1 MNTSM
6 DPSGYNIDD
15 LVREAQTRWLKPAEV
30 LFILEN
36 YKEDQL
42 THELPKKP
50 ASGSLFLFNKRVL
63 RFFRKDGHNW
73 RKKKDGRTVGEAHE
87 RLKVGNAEALNC
99 YYARGEQNQNFQ
111 RRSYWMLDPV
121 YEHIVL
127 VHYRDISEGRHSSGS
142 ISLLS
147 TVPTSTFHQS
157 PSSNAPQYPG
167 STSTI
172 SELSKPHQSP
182 GSVED
187 SSDAV
192 IKSNGMH
199 HLNRCKSMGE
209 ISSSSLFEV
218 SQALQRL
225 EEQLSLNDDSL
236 EKNDPF
242 WRGNDNSND
251 SDFIIN
257 DALEEIDPFWNGNEN
272 SNDSD
277 FIINDPGRFA
287 LEEID
292 PFWSGN
298 ENSNDSDF
306 IINDQDKFAAFPDD
320 LSNLVL
326 QRESVGDG
334 KNNHQALA
342 QEITVE
348 HNDSLS
354 SKEILDF
361 CKSSPAAEFEER
373 KLHTLDGNGMLIRHS
388 SRDLL
393 EEQERCPWINF
404 GGHNSQECDNF
415 LNPGSNTNLQL
426 TACSDNPSMFENPM
440 ELPASM
446 SLSQEVENF
455 NFPAYSPVTNFNHTD
470 HPDYLTTLFDQGQ
483 IGLDLETDSRLTIAQ
498 KQKFT
503 VREISPEWGYAYEA
517 TKVVI
522 FGSFP
527 CDPSEVAWTCMFG
540 GIEIP
545 VRIIQEGVIC
555 FQAPP
560 CPPGKVTLC
569 IISGNR
575 ESCSEDIVFEY
586 RVSPSSC
593 GHCSSSQA
601 ETTKSPEELLLLVR
615 FVRMLLLDPSVQ
627 NGDITE
633 SVTDPFGQFKAG
645 EDSWGHVIDAL
656 LDCNWTL
663 SGTTDWLLQELLKDK
678 LQQWLSS
685 RSQGAYNRQ
694 GSSLSR
700 KAQGVIHMVAG
711 LGFEWALNP
720 ILNSGVSI
728 NFRDI
733 NGWSALHWAAR
744 FGREK
749 MVAALIASGAAAGAV
764 TDPNP
769 QDPTGK
775 TPAFI
780 AATSG
785 HKGLAG
791 YLSEV
796 ALTSH
801 LSSLTLEENEKSK
814 GSADVEAENAV
825 NSISQTSLATDED
838 EASLKD
844 TLEAVRNAAQAASR
858 IQAAFREHSFRKRQQ
873 REAAVAAAAGSEVE
887 YNILANDITGLSA
900 ASKLAF
906 GNARDYN
913 TAALAIQKK
922 YRGWKGRKN
931 YIAIRHKV
939 VKIQAHVRGYQ
950 ARKQY
955 KIFCWAV
962 SVLEKIVLR
971 WRRKGVG
978 LRGFRPEMESI
989 DESEDEDIL
998 KLFRKQKVDKAINE
1012 AVSRVL
1018 SMVDSLEARKQY
1030 RRLLERYRQVKAE
1043 LKGPQSEITSMSQSD
1058 FS

>member
-1 MNTSM
+1 MHVGSRIQIFSDVAIGCWIRYMST
-6 DPSGYNIDD
+6 
-15 LVREAQTRWLKPAEV
+15 
-30 LFILEN
+30 LF
-36 YKEDQL
+36 
-42 THELPKKP
+42 
-50 ASGSLFLFNKRVL
+50 F
-63 RFFRKDGHNW
+63 
-73 RKKKDGRTVGEAHE
+73 
-87 RLKVGNAEALNC
+87 
-99 YYARGEQNQNFQ
+99 
-111 RRSYWMLDPV
+111 
-121 YEHIVL
+121 

-147 TVPTSTFHQS
+147 TVSTSTFHQS
-157 PSSNAPQYPG
+157 PSSYAPQYPG
-167 STSTI
+167 STAII
-172 SELSKPHQSP
+172 SELSKPRQSP

-187 SSDAV
+187 CSDAV

-199 HLNRCKSMGE
+199 HLDRCESMGE
-209 ISSSSLFEV
+209 IGSSYLFEG

-225 EEQLSLNDDSL
+225 EEQLSLNDDNL
-236 EKNDPF
+236 ENIHPF
-242 WRGNDNSND
+242 WSGNDNSND

-257 DALEEIDPFWNGNEN
+257 DQCRSSALEEIDPFWNGIEN
-272 SNDSD
+272 SKDAD
-277 FIINDPGRFA
+277 FIVNDQGRFA
-287 LEEID
+287 LETD

-306 IINDQDKFAAFPDD
+306 IINDQDKSAAFPDD
-320 LSNLVL
+320 LNNLVL
-326 QRESVGDG
+326 QQESVDTG

-342 QEITVE
+342 REITVE
-348 HNDSLS
+348 HKDFLC

-361 CKSSPAAEFEER
+361 CKSSTVAEFEER
-373 KLHTLDGNGMLIRHS
+373 KLHTLDGNGMLIPHS
-388 SRDLL
+388 SRGLL
-393 EEQERCPWINF
+393 EEQERCAWLNF
-404 GGHNSQECDNF
+404 DGHNSQEYDNF
-415 LNPGSNTNLQL
+415 LNPGGNTNLQL
-426 TACSDNPSMFENPM
+426 PACSDNPSMFENPL
-440 ELPASM
+440 ELPVSM

-455 NFPAYSPVTNFNHTD
+455 NFPACSPVTMFRHTD
-470 HPDYLTTLFDQGQ
+470 HLDYLTTLFDQGQ
-483 IGLDLETDSRLTIAQ
+483 IGLDLKTDSRLTIAQ

-503 VREISPEWGYAYEA
+503 VREMSPEWGYAYEA

-522 FGSFP
+522 VGSFP

-540 GIEIP
+540 DIEVP
-545 VRIIQEGVIC
+545 VQIIQEGVIC
-555 FQAPP
+555 CLAPP
-560 CPPGKVTLC
+560 CSPGKVTLC
-569 IISGNR
+569 ITSGNR
-575 ESCSEDIVFEY
+575 ESCSEDRVFEY
-586 RVSPSSC
+586 RVSPSC

-601 ETTKSPEELLLLVR
+601 ETTKSREELLLLAR
-615 FVRMLLLDPSVQ
+615 FVRMLLSDPSVQ

-645 EDSWGHVIDAL
+645 EDSWGHVINAL
-656 LDCNWTL
+656 LDCSCTL

-700 KAQGVIHMVAG
+700 KAQGVIHIVAG
-711 LGFEWALNP
+711 LGFDWALNP
-720 ILNSGVSI
+720 ILDSGVSI

-744 FGREK
+744 FGRNRVIGSHLSRAPPKPPVYQELQK
-749 MVAALIASGAAAGAV
+749 VASLSMIQHIRYHGILKNHGCPGEGAHARARYLGNWHPEEPPTLGYHLEGSHTSPLTYEILFTSFYDCWTLEHLVHQLGAV

-775 TPAFI
+775 TPAYI

-796 ALTSH
+796 ALTTH

-814 GSADVEAENAV
+814 CLADVEAEYAV
-825 NSISQTSLATDED
+825 NSISQRSLTTNED
-838 EASLKD
+838 EVSLKD
-844 TLEAVRNAAQAASR
+844 TLAAVRNSAQAASR
-858 IQAAFREHSFRKRQQ
+858 IQAAFRELSFRRRQQ
-873 REAAVAAAAGSEVE
+873 REAAAAAAAAAGGSEYE
-887 YNILANDITGLSA
+887 CNILVNDITGLSA

-906 GNARDYN
+906 GNARDCN
-913 TAALAIQKK
+913 KAALAIQKK

-931 YIAIRHKV
+931 YIAILQKV

-955 KIFCWAV
+955 KIICWAV
-962 SVLEKIVLR
+962 SVLEKVILR

-998 KLFRKQKVDKAINE
+998 KLFRKQNVDTAINE

-1018 SMVDSLEARKQY
+1018 SMVDSLEARQQY
-1030 RRLLERYRQVKAE
+1030 RRLLERYRQVKVIR
-1043 LKGPQSEITSMSQSD
+1043 LHTS
-1058 FS
+1058 F

>member
-15 LVREAQTRWLKPAEV
+15 LVRETQTRWLKPAEV

-42 THELPKKP
+42 TYELPKKP

-73 RKKKDGRTVGEAHE
+73 RKKKDGRVGEAHE
-87 RLKVGNAEALNC
+87 RLKVGNTEALNC
-99 YYARGEQNQNFQ
+99 YYVRGEQNPNFQ
-111 RRSYWMLDPV
+111 RRSYWRLDPV
-121 YEHIVL
+121 HEHIVL

-147 TVPTSTFHQS
+147 TVSTSTFHQS
-157 PSSNAPQYPG
+157 PSSYAPQYPG
-167 STSTI
+167 STAII
-172 SELSKPHQSP
+172 SELSKPRQSP

-192 IKSNGMH
+192 IKSNGMD
-199 HLNRCKSMGE
+199 HLDRCKSMGE
-209 ISSSSLFEV
+209 IGSSYLFEG
-218 SQALQRL
+218 SQALQRF
-225 EEQLSLNDDSL
+225 EEQLSLNDDNL
-236 EKNDPF
+236 ENIHPF
-242 WRGNDNSND
+242 WSGNDNSND

-257 DALEEIDPFWNGNEN
+257 DQCGSALEEIDTFWNGIDN
-272 SNDSD
+272 SNDAD
-277 FIINDPGRFA
+277 FIVNDQGRFA
-287 LEEID
+287 LETD

-306 IINDQDKFAAFPDD
+306 IINDQDKSAAFPDD
-320 LSNLVL
+320 LNNLVL
-326 QRESVGDG
+326 QRESVDTR

-348 HNDSLS
+348 HKDSLC

-361 CKSSPAAEFEER
+361 CKSSTVAEFEER
-373 KLHTLDGNGMLIRHS
+373 KLHTLDGNGMLIPHS
-388 SRDLL
+388 SRGLL
-393 EEQERCPWINF
+393 EEQERCAWINF
-404 GGHNSQECDNF
+404 DGHNSQECDNF
-415 LNPGSNTNLQL
+415 LNPGGNTNLQL
-426 TACSDNPSMFENPM
+426 PACSDNPSMFENPL
-440 ELPASM
+440 ELPVSM

-455 NFPAYSPVTNFNHTD
+455 NLPACSPVTNLQHSD

-483 IGLDLETDSRLTIAQ
+483 IGLDLKTDSRLTIAQ

-522 FGSFP
+522 VGSFP

-540 GIEIP
+540 DIEVP
-545 VRIIQEGVIC
+545 VQIIQEGVIC
-555 FQAPP
+555 CLAPP
-560 CPPGKVTLC
+560 HSPGKVTLC
-569 IISGNR
+569 ITSGNR
-575 ESCSEDIVFEY
+575 ESCSEDRVFEY

-593 GHCSSSQA
+593 GRCSSSQA
-601 ETTKSPEELLLLVR
+601 ETTKSREELLLLAR
-615 FVRMLLLDPSVQ
+615 FVRMLLSDPSVQ

-645 EDSWGHVIDAL
+645 EDSWGHVINVL
-656 LDCNWTL
+656 LDCSCTL

-700 KAQGVIHMVAG
+700 KAQGVIHIVAG

-720 ILNSGVSI
+720 ILDSGVSI

-749 MVAALIASGAAAGAV
+749 MVAALIASGASAGAV

-775 TPAFI
+775 TPAYI

-796 ALTSH
+796 ALTTH

-814 GSADVEAENAV
+814 GLADVEAENAV
-825 NSISQTSLATDED
+825 NSISQRSLTTNED
-838 EASLKD
+838 EVSLKD
-844 TLEAVRNAAQAASR
+844 TLAAVRNAAQAAAR
-858 IQAAFREHSFRKRQQ
+858 IQAAFREHSFRRRQQ
-873 REAAVAAAAGSEVE
+873 IEAAAAAAAGSEYE
-887 YNILANDITGLSA
+887 YNILANDITGFSA

-906 GNARDYN
+906 GNARDCN
-913 TAALAIQKK
+913 KAALAIQKK
-922 YRGWKGRKN
+922 YRAWKGRKN
-931 YIAIRHKV
+931 YIAILQKV

-950 ARKQY
+950 VRKQY
-955 KIFCWAV
+955 KIICWAV
-962 SVLEKIVLR
+962 SVLEKVILR

-978 LRGFRPEMESI
+978 LRGFRPELESI

-998 KLFRKQKVDKAINE
+998 NLFRKQNVDTAINE

-1018 SMVDSLEARKQY
+1018 SMVDSLEARQQY

-1043 LKGPQSEITSMSQSD
+1043 LKGPEITSMFQ
-1058 FS
+1058 

>member
-1 MNTSM
+1 MV
-6 DPSGYNIDD
+6 
-15 LVREAQTRWLKPAEV
+15 VRSSFRLWNK
-30 LFILEN
+30 
-36 YKEDQL
+36 
-42 THELPKKP
+42 
-50 ASGSLFLFNKRVL
+50 SFL
-63 RFFRKDGHNW
+63 
-73 RKKKDGRTVGEAHE
+73 
-87 RLKVGNAEALNC
+87 
-99 YYARGEQNQNFQ
+99 
-111 RRSYWMLDPV
+111 
-121 YEHIVL
+121 
-127 VHYRDISEGRHSSGS
+127 
-142 ISLLS
+142 
-147 TVPTSTFHQS
+147 
-157 PSSNAPQYPG
+157 
-167 STSTI
+167 
-172 SELSKPHQSP
+172 
-182 GSVED
+182 
-187 SSDAV
+187 
-192 IKSNGMH
+192 
-199 HLNRCKSMGE
+199 
-209 ISSSSLFEV
+209 
-218 SQALQRL
+218 LQ
-225 EEQLSLNDDSL
+225 
-236 EKNDPF
+236 
-242 WRGNDNSND
+242 
-251 SDFIIN
+251 
-257 DALEEIDPFWNGNEN
+257 
-272 SNDSD
+272 
-277 FIINDPGRFA
+277 
-287 LEEID
+287 
-292 PFWSGN
+292 
-298 ENSNDSDF
+298 
-306 IINDQDKFAAFPDD
+306 
-320 LSNLVL
+320 
-326 QRESVGDG
+326 
-334 KNNHQALA
+334 
-342 QEITVE
+342 
-348 HNDSLS
+348 
-354 SKEILDF
+354 
-361 CKSSPAAEFEER
+361 
-373 KLHTLDGNGMLIRHS
+373 
-388 SRDLL
+388 
-393 EEQERCPWINF
+393 
-404 GGHNSQECDNF
+404 
-415 LNPGSNTNLQL
+415 
-426 TACSDNPSMFENPM
+426 
-440 ELPASM
+440 
-446 SLSQEVENF
+446 
-455 NFPAYSPVTNFNHTD
+455 
-470 HPDYLTTLFDQGQ
+470 
-483 IGLDLETDSRLTIAQ
+483 
-498 KQKFT
+498 
-503 VREISPEWGYAYEA
+503 
-517 TKVVI
+517 VVI
-522 FGSFP
+522 VGSFP

-560 CPPGKVTLC
+560 HPPGKVTLC
-569 IISGNR
+569 IVSDNR

-656 LDCNWTL
+656 LDCSWTL

-685 RSQGAYNRQ
+685 RSQGTYNRQ

-744 FGREK
+744 FGRTHVIGWWNYGAAECHLSLQAIRIAAEGCPRKGKVPWHPEEPLTLGYHLEARDANFVRGVHCPHVSQGGMRLVRVIYKADAWEK
-749 MVAALIASGAAAGAV
+749 MVAALIASGASAGAV

-873 REAAVAAAAGSEVE
+873 REVAAAA
-887 YNILANDITGLSA
+887 A
-900 ASKLAF
+900 A
-906 GNARDYN
+906 
-913 TAALAIQKK
+913 AALAIQKK

-950 ARKQY
+950 TRKQY

-1030 RRLLERYRQVKAE
+1030 RRLLERYRQVKVDRSAYKD
-1043 LKGPQSEITSMSQSD
+1043 LP
-1058 FS
+1058 